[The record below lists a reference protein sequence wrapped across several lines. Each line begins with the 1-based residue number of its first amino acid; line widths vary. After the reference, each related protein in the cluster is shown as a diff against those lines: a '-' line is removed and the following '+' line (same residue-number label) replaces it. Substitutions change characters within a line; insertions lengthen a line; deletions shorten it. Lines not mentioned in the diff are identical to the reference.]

1 VIIKR
6 SPLSVAVGVSLLVS
20 CGFLGCSEL
29 MAETAR
35 KPVISCADIVI
46 VGRVTDQSYAE
57 LPASLNGINV
67 DVSWTLHVKVKT
79 VLKGVAP
86 DHKITVIVTAN
97 ARVRQDR
104 DLLFNLKRLENGRYA
119 WEQSESDCE
128 R

>member
-1 VIIKR
+1 VIIR
-6 SPLSVAVGVSLLVS
+6 GSPISVAVGISLLVS
-20 CGFLGCSEL
+20 CGFLGCSDV
-29 MAETAR
+29 MAETA
-35 KPVISCADIVI
+35 KNSVIPCADIAV

-57 LPASLNGINV
+57 LPASPNGINM
-67 DVSWTLHVKVKT
+67 DVSWTLHVKVKR

-86 DHKITVIVTAN
+86 GHKITVIVTAN